1 VKFASIARPSLLVCV
16 DRVLLFGGEA
26 ADAGFVQAVLDVFD
40 VLGVFGVG
48 ERFGQGDVL
57 QARRGRLAA
66 PVGFN
71 GGGRVTRGELVATA
85 AEVC

>member
-1 VKFASIARPSLLVCV
+1 MVCV

-26 ADAGFVQAVLDVFD
+26 ADAGFVQAVADVFH

-48 ERFGQGDVL
+48 KRFGEGDVL

-71 GGGRVTRGELVATA
+71 GGRRVTGGQLVGAA
-85 AEVC
+85 AEVCC